1 MSSSIPS
8 LSVGSPDVTGHTP
21 APIYANVA
29 HTSFTPYD
37 FRITFSLLTRPH
49 ERPAVP
55 GSSTDVLTLD
65 PEAVAQIV
73 VPAGSVGGLIDLL
86 RTQLDQFVEEFG
98 EPQPTAPVRA
108 AGRA

>member
-1 MSSSIPS
+1 VSSPIPS
-8 LSVGSPDVTGHTP
+8 LSVGPPEVTTDTP

-37 FRITFSLLTRPH
+37 FRITFSLLTPPQ
-49 ERPAVP
+49 ERPSVP
-55 GSSTDVLTLD
+55 GASTDVLTMD

-73 VPAGSVGGLIDLL
+73 VPAGSVAGLIDLL
-86 RTQLDQFVEEFG
+86 RAQLDRFVEELG

>member
-1 MSSSIPS
+1 MSSPIPN
-8 LSVGSPDVTGHTP
+8 LSVGSPDVTADTP
-21 APIYANVA
+21 SPIYANVA

-37 FRITFSLLTRPH
+37 FRITFSLLTPPH
-49 ERPAVP
+49 ERPPVP
-55 GSSTDVLTLD
+55 GPSTGVLTMD

-108 AGRA
+108 DERA

>member
-1 MSSSIPS
+1 VSSPIPS
-8 LSVGSPDVTGHTP
+8 LSVGPPDVTADTP

-37 FRITFSLLTRPH
+37 FRITFSLLTQPH
-49 ERPAVP
+49 DRSPVP
-55 GSSTDVLTLD
+55 GPAPDVLTLD

-73 VPAGSVGGLIDLL
+73 VPAGSVGALIDLL
-86 RTQLDQFVEEFG
+86 RTALDRFEEEFG
-98 EPQPTAPVRA
+98 EPQPTAAVRA